1 MKYNIFTNTQKNKYR
16 VSKNKIKLLFAASV
30 MAVSA
35 NAQVSTAFNTGLSTD
50 YVGWNN
56 TNAFPLEIRH
66 NGNQQIHTY
75 TNNSMRMK
83 VMGDLLGLGGQVG
96 IGNNLGAI
104 FIPVDRLHLHQTNSD
119 SADFNAIR
127 FTNNFTGAG
136 LNGTQMGIVN
146 LGQFIFNQFETQPF
160 SFFSPDSRN
169 AGAMTNWLH
178 IANGLT
184 GYAGY
189 SSDGYVGLNEDSAKF
204 HLDIKT
210 PFKNFTGSAYGGEL
224 FLSCRPSDVP
234 NSRMG
239 MLNVAGSNGV
249 FVPSLFGNLDVTQ
262 TGSALSTLAVIHQNQ
277 DSVSNIAPVQRFMV
291 GKDWEYNTN
300 AVDAISEIENRN
312 AFSWQNVGSVK
323 MLMNAMG
330 RLEIGSAVSLSGT
343 ISNRLV
349 ITSSTADPGNGSAAT
364 PGGSSGVRL
373 KNLTASTPDITNPGE
388 GVLAV
393 DSLGNIIYVEADF
406 GGDLGNYCSDPQ
418 NPLTGNYEIPL
429 DNNNFLFSDLAGTG
443 QVLMG
448 DVTCSTSP
456 DSRVYVRNNSNSSGL
471 QKGMLVE
478 SIDPNGIGGDF
489 YGDLYGIRA
498 TGASYAAWFDGDVYI
513 NGVGTGSSGVFY
525 TSDQQFKTHID
536 TIANATNIIQQ
547 LSPKTFFFDTV
558 STPQIKFGSERQYG
572 FIAQE
577 VELILPELVSE
588 HTFPAQYDSLGN
600 QTSTAINY
608 KGLNY
613 NAFIAILMKGMQDQQ
628 ATLDDKDSIISN
640 LNDRLTTLENCLSGI
655 LPLLCQLSNASVQE
669 NDETTQKQLINE
681 LKVILE
687 DNQNIVLEQN
697 APNPF
702 AEQTVINYFI
712 PEAVQQAQIVFYNL
726 SGKMIQTVNLT
737 EKGNG
742 KLTVYGNDLSS
753 GTYTYSLIADGKLIA
768 TKKMVKK

>member
-1 MKYNIFTNTQKNKYR
+1 M
-16 VSKNKIKLLFAASV
+16 
-30 MAVSA
+30 
-35 NAQVSTAFNTGLSTD
+35 
-50 YVGWNN
+50 
-56 TNAFPLEIRH
+56 
-66 NGNQQIHTY
+66 
-75 TNNSMRMK
+75 
-83 VMGDLLGLGGQVG
+83 
-96 IGNNLGAI
+96 
-104 FIPVDRLHLHQTNSD
+104 
-119 SADFNAIR
+119 
-127 FTNNFTGAG
+127 
-136 LNGTQMGIVN
+136 
-146 LGQFIFNQFETQPF
+146 
-160 SFFSPDSRN
+160 
-169 AGAMTNWLH
+169 
-178 IANGLT
+178 
-184 GYAGY
+184 
-189 SSDGYVGLNEDSAKF
+189 GLNEDSAKF

-330 RLEIGSAVSLSGT
+330 RLEIGPAVSLSGT

-406 GGDLGNYCSDPQ
+406 GGDFGNYCSDPQ

-429 DNNNFLFSDLAGTG
+429 DNNNFLFSDDFGTG
-443 QVLMG
+443 QILMG
-448 DVTCSTSP
+448 DVSCSNTT
-456 DSRVYVRNNSNSSGL
+456 DARVYIRNNTNSSGL
-471 QKGMLVE
+471 QKGISVE
-478 SIDPNGIGGDF
+478 AIDPNGIAGYFDGN
-489 YGDLYGIRA
+489 LYGIYARTSSP
-498 TGASYAAWFDGDVYI
+498 TGYAAWFDDDVYFNGDVI
-513 NGVGTGSSGVFY
+513 GSQYGWV
-525 TSDQQFKTHID
+525 SDQQFKTNID
-536 TIANATNIIQQ
+536 TIANATHIIQQ
-547 LSPKTFFFDTV
+547 LNPKTFFFDTV